1 MKRTLSLIISI
12 ISILSSVP
20 SQAKERVEFYWSDSG
35 TRHYVGTIPESQPNA
50 FSNTFWK
57 GERAY
62 CEAVISADSNLNGVT
77 VKVTDLKSGQNLIP
91 SSAVRVQFE
100 LPVLGDAF
108 TDEYC
113 QCGERDSLTIP
124 RIKVFDI
131 LDISESADV
140 KAGRYQPVWFT
151 VNVPQNAAAGTYKGT
166 VTLYSNDN
174 KKMASLPLEVK
185 VADHLLPAP
194 YDWKFHLDLW
204 QNPYSVA
211 RYHGVELWSKEH
223 FELMKPVMEVLA
235 AAGQKVITTTI
246 TNTPWHGQTHDPFA
260 SMVAKVKCADG
271 SWIYDYS
278 AFDKWV
284 EFMIG
289 LGIDKQI
296 SCYSLVTWASEFDYF
311 DSASTTHKHIFLK
324 PGTEEYNAF
333 WTPFIKDFAKHLREK
348 GWFERTCLAMDER
361 GLEDMLAVARLIREI
376 EPGFKLSL
384 AGFLHNEVEADLHD
398 LCVTFHSEFPSDIID
413 RRRAE
418 GKVSTVYTCCS
429 EKFPN
434 TFTASQPAEAA
445 WLPVYAIK
453 NNYDGYLRW
462 AYNSWTTDPMKDTR
476 HRLYG
481 AGDCFIAYPEG
492 RSSVRLDKLIEGIQ
506 LFEKIR
512 ILKEGGMS
520 EQSLE
525 QLNEAFEAFTHQNL
539 YDHGAKA
546 ALDMIKN
553 TIDTIQ

>member
-1 MKRTLSLIISI
+1 MKRTLTLIIFI
-12 ISILSSVP
+12 ISILGP
-20 SQAKERVEFYWSDSG
+20 TLAQAKERVEFYWTDSG
-35 TRHYVGTIPESQPNA
+35 KRHYVDSIPDSQPKA

-62 CEAVISADSNLNGVT
+62 CEAIISSDSDMCGMT
-77 VKVTDLKSGQNLIP
+77 IKVSDLKSGKNSIS
-91 SSAVRVQFE
+91 SSAVRAQFE

-108 TDEYC
+108 TEEYC

-131 LDISESADV
+131 LDVSETADV
-140 KAGRYQPVWFT
+140 KAGRFQPVWFT
-151 VNVPQNAAAGTYKGT
+151 VNVPQNAASGTYKGT
-166 VTLYSNDN
+166 VALYN
-174 KKMASLPLEVK
+174 KEKKVASLPLEVK
-185 VADHLLPAP
+185 VADNVLPAP

-211 RYHGVELWSKEH
+211 RYHNVELWSDEH

-246 TNTPWHGQTHDPFA
+246 TNRPWHGQTHDAFA
-260 SMVAKVKCADG
+260 SMVAKVRCADG
-271 SWIYDYS
+271 TWIYDYS

-311 DSASTTHKHIFLK
+311 DSASTTHKHILLK
-324 PGTEEYNAF
+324 PGTEEYDAF
-333 WTPFIKDFAKHLREK
+333 WTPFIKDFANHLREK

-361 GLEDMLAVARLIREI
+361 GLEDMLAVTRLIREI
-376 EPGFKLSL
+376 EPEFKLSL
-384 AGFLHNEVEADLHD
+384 AGFLHSEVEADLHD

-413 RRRAE
+413 RRRSE

-434 TFTASQPAEAA
+434 TFIASQPAEAA
-445 WLPVYAIK
+445 WLPVYAVK

-462 AYNSWTTDPMKDTR
+462 AYNSWPTDPMKDAR

-481 AGDCFIAYPEG
+481 SGDCFIAYPGG

-512 ILKEGGMS
+512 ILKEAIS
-520 EQSLE
+520 DQSLE
-525 QLNEAFEAFTHQNL
+525 QLNAALEVFTHQDL

-546 ALDMIKN
+546 ALDKIKN
-553 TIDTIQ
+553 TIDSIQ